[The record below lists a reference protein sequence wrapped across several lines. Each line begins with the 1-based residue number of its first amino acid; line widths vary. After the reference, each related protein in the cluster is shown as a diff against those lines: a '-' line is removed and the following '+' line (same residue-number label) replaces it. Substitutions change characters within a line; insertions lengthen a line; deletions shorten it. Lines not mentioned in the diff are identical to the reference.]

1 MRHTN
6 LTRIRVLL
14 SVFLIS
20 FLFTIEVRPQNGNDA
35 LVAAIDNLMN
45 SQFKPQEPGGSVIVV
60 KDGKVIFR
68 KGYGLANVELG
79 VAVEP
84 DMIFRIGSIT
94 KQFTAAAILMLEEQG
109 KLSVKDDLTKYFPD
123 YPTQGKKITVEHLL
137 NHTSGIKSYTSLPEW
152 LPQWRKDFK
161 VDELIALF
169 KDKPGDFA
177 PGDSWNYNNSAYFL
191 LGAIIEKASGQSYA
205 DFVEKNIFAPLG
217 MNHSF
222 YDNTERVIAR
232 RVAGYSKKGESF
244 VNCAYLSMTQPYAA
258 GSLISSVDDLALWD
272 AALYTDKILKQ
283 ETLKR
288 AWAPAKLND
297 GRPTHYG
304 YGWAINEY
312 QGHRMISHGGG
323 INGFITH
330 ARRLPD
336 DKIFVSVLTN
346 RDTGNPNPEDLSM
359 KIAALVI
366 GKPVK
371 EPVAISLPEKTLD
384 QYVGTYQVS
393 EKEKATV
400 RRDGAKLVL
409 TLGNNNLQLMPASET
424 EFFFRNNRFAFI
436 KDTSG
441 VKAIILYNN
450 YGVDQ
455 EAKKIQ

>member
-1 MRHTN
+1 MRVMI
-6 LTRIRVLL
+6 RARSRVLL
-14 SVFLIS
+14 SVFLLLL
-20 FLFTIEVRPQNGNDA
+20 LFTVEARPQNGKGA
-35 LVAAIDNLMN
+35 LESAIDNLMN
-45 SQFKPQEPGGSVIVV
+45 SQFKPQEPGASVIVV
-60 KDGKVIFR
+60 KDGQIIFR

-94 KQFTAAAILMLEEQG
+94 KQFTAVAVLMLEEQG

-137 NHTSGIKSYTSLPEW
+137 THTSGIKSYTSLPEW

-161 VDELIALF
+161 VEELIALF
-169 KDKPGDFA
+169 KDKPMDFA

-191 LGAIIEKASGQSYA
+191 LGAIIEKVSGQAYG
-205 DFVEKNIFAPLG
+205 DFIEKNIFAPLG
-217 MNHSF
+217 MKHSF
-222 YDNTERVIAR
+222 YDSTERLIMR
-232 RVAGYSKKGESF
+232 RVAGYSKKGNDF

-272 AALYTDKILKQ
+272 AALYTDKLVKQ

-288 AWAPAKLND
+288 AWTPAKLND
-297 GRPTHYG
+297 GKWTHYG
-304 YGWAINEY
+304 YGWAVNEY
-312 QGHRMISHGGG
+312 EGHRMISHGGG

-330 ARRLPD
+330 FRRLPD
-336 DKIFVSVLTN
+336 DKLFVSVLTN
-346 RDTGNPNPEDLSM
+346 RDTGNPNPEDLTM

-371 EPVAISLPEKTLD
+371 EPVAITLPEKTLD
-384 QYVGTYQVS
+384 QYVGTYQIS

-400 RRDGAKLVL
+400 RRDGQKL
-409 TLGNNNLQLMPASET
+409 TLATPNGNLPLTPISET
-424 EFFFRNNRFAFI
+424 EFFFRNNRFAFV
-436 KDTSG
+436 KDPSG